1 MHLPNMVKYEELAR
15 QNQWWKH
22 GTAWTIYD
30 ADMQRFDKQKI
41 KFKRKDTPFEIGKIF
56 VLRGPRRVGKTVFLK
71 RSIEKLTGKKDP
83 YQILYCNCENLLSRK
98 RRELHNV
105 IREFLYRSSK
115 YGERYLFLDE
125 ITHIEDWRVELKSLQ
140 DTGDLHNVIVVVTGS
155 LPSKLKEESEKMPG
169 RNTENYLL
177 KPMMFR
183 DFVFQ
188 AYMALPEYK
197 TSDEA
202 RDSIHK
208 LVETLKKVSFSLE
221 DTKRM
226 IEAFSKLDPYTEEIR
241 KLFELYLITGGF
253 PEVIN
258 SYIRSDS
265 KDIDNRLYEDIVL
278 WIEGDMLKEGKKE
291 SYVAEILRKVLE
303 RIGTRYSYTA
313 LTKGLESEMSRQTL
327 IDYIETLEKSFVLQV
342 LYPYD
347 FNHKRPRTK
356 ATKKIYFSDPFI
368 YHAINSK
375 FTENKGFGYA
385 VKNIANE
392 EITSTLVEGVVATHL
407 ARTKEYPIMN
417 EAKDTFL
424 WFYYDANKEID
435 IIYKETDFLGIEVKY
450 KHNVS
455 SKEMKRIQEMKKYLL
470 LTKDE
475 SILRDEKCILVPA
488 GVFLSLLKSSERN
501 L

>member
-1 MHLPNMVKYEELAR
+1 MHLPNMVKYGELGY

-22 GTAWTIYD
+22 RTAWTMYD
-30 ADMQRFDKQKI
+30 ADMKRFDNQKI
-41 KFKRKDTPFEIGKIF
+41 KFKRKDIPLEAGKIF
-56 VLRGPRRVGKTVFLK
+56 VLRGPRRVGKTVCLK
-71 RSIEKLTGKKDP
+71 RSIEKLTEKKDP
-83 YQILYCNCENLLSRK
+83 YQILYCNCETLLSRK

-115 YGERYLFLDE
+115 YEERYLFLDE
-125 ITHIEDWRVELKSLQ
+125 VTHIEDWRIELKSLQ
-140 DTGDLHNVIVVVTGS
+140 DTGELCNAVTVVTGS
-155 LPSKLKEESEKMPG
+155 LPSKLREESEKMPG

-208 LVETLKKVSFSLE
+208 FVETLKKAFISLE
-221 DTKRM
+221 DTKSF
-226 IEAFSKLDPYTEEIR
+226 IEALSKLDPYTGEIR

-253 PEVIN
+253 PEIVN
-258 SYIRSDS
+258 SYIHSGS
-265 KDIDNRLYEDIVL
+265 KSIDDRLYEDIVR
-278 WIEGDMLKEGKKE
+278 WIEGDMLKDGKKNV
-291 SYVAEILRKVLE
+291 SEILQKVLE

-327 IDYIETLEKSFVLQV
+327 VDYIETLEKSFVLQV

-347 FNHKRPRTK
+347 FNHKRPKTK
-356 ATKKIYFSDPFI
+356 AAKKIYFSDPFI
-368 YHAINSK
+368 YHAVNSK
-375 FTENKGFGYA
+375 LTGNKGFEHA
-385 VKNIANE
+385 VKNVSNE
-392 EITSTLVEGVVATHL
+392 EIVSVLVEGVVASHL

-424 WFYYDANKEID
+424 WFYYDVNKEID
-435 IIYKETDFLGIEVKY
+435 LIYKGMDFLGIEVKY
-450 KHNVS
+450 KHSVS
-455 SKEMKRIQEMKKYLL
+455 PKEVKKIQEVKNYLL

-475 SILRDEKCILVPA
+475 SIFRDEKCILVPV